1 MTIKE
6 PIPDDIREKLFAE
19 LVELSPML
27 SLLEEV
33 RQFSPTLAI
42 HLCATIEAILQDSS
56 RHEPFCKELNIF
68 GHHHTTPEIMLE
80 IMEAKKKF
88 FSTKTSH

>member
-6 PIPDDIREKLFAE
+6 PIPDDLREQLFTE
-19 LVELSPML
+19 LVELSPLL

-33 RQFSPTLAI
+33 RQFSPALAI
-42 HLCATIEAILQDSS
+42 HLCATIEAILRESS
-56 RHEPFCKELNIF
+56 KHELFRKELNIF
-68 GHHHTTPEIMLE
+68 GHYHTTTEIMLE

-88 FSTKTSH
+88 SSTKTSH

>member
-6 PIPDDIREKLFAE
+6 PIPDDAREKLFAE

-33 RQFSPTLAI
+33 RQFSPTLSI
-42 HLCATIEAILQDSS
+42 HLCATIEAVLKDPSK
-56 RHEPFCKELNIF
+56 HELFRKELNIF
-68 GHHHTTPEIMLE
+68 GHHHTTEAIALE
-80 IMEAKKKF
+80 IIKARQKF
-88 FSTKTSH
+88 NQTKISH